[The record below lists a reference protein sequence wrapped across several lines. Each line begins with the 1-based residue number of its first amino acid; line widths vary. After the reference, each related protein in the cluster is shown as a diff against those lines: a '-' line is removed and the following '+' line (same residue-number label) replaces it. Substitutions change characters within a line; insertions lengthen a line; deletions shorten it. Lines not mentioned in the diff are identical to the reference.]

1 MVDQP
6 HLSPPAD
13 PHLFWSQYYWCQ
25 YSHSQPAMHILELK
39 LLLHFFTCERVV
51 TRERLGASKLTRK
64 SPESAY
70 NYILLAEYLTSNKH
84 TFLSDITHP
93 QQLHVIIIIIL
104 IVPDVQE
111 AVVPHVRLVPANVR
125 HQRIVAVIVL
135 IREMRVRAEN

>member
-1 MVDQP
+1 M
-6 HLSPPAD
+6 
-13 PHLFWSQYYWCQ
+13 
-25 YSHSQPAMHILELK
+25 
-39 LLLHFFTCERVV
+39 

-64 SPESAY
+64 SPESAC
-70 NYILLAEYLTSNKH
+70 NYIFITSNKH

-111 AVVPHVRLVPANVR
+111 AVVPHVRLVPANVC

-135 IREMRVRAEN
+135 IREMRVRAENRILVPALPKTASEVLDVMAINDPIRS